1 MDNFVAIEVNYDC
14 NFTKKELFSIP
25 LFGFAMKSA
34 GMVPVDRYNKEK
46 SKESVDIAI
55 SKMNATNL
63 SFVNCPEGT
72 RMNFGKL
79 GKFKKG
85 GFILA
90 IKSGLPIIP
99 LTIKYNKTLIRVV
112 VDDVIDSL
120 NYDLSTKELLI
131 NKTRDVISSN
141 LNS

>member
-1 MDNFVAIEVNYDC
+1 MSRTERIKQILTQHFSPSFLEV
-14 NFTKKELFSIP
+14 S
-25 LFGFAMKSA
+25 
-34 GMVPVDRYNKEK
+34 
-46 SKESVDIAI
+46 
-55 SKMNATNL
+55 NL
-63 SFVNCPEGT
+63 SFVNYPEGT

-120 NYDLSTKELLI
+120 NYNLSTKELLI